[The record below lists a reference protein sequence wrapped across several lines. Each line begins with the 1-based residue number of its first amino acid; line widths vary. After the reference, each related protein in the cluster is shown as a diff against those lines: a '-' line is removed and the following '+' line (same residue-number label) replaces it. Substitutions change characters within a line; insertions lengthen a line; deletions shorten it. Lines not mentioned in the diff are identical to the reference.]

1 MSEDRFR
8 SLLRKIALGL
18 PLVAGPLVL
27 SGCWCTTGDCG
38 PPERETMIVTEA
50 PDGGTDC
57 YAACPPQLES
67 GKYLFACAPL
77 EAGAGF
83 ACNYEW
89 GCIGGRRP
97 DDPLAAFVKGP
108 DDPRTRA
115 LLELAAAE
123 AASVPAFRAL
133 AVALAHHGAP
143 PELVRRASESAE
155 DEVRHTQ
162 LALRLAGQ
170 GAVRVH
176 VGANTL
182 PSLEELA
189 ISNAKEGCVREAYG
203 ALEAAHQAMH
213 AGDPEARAV
222 FASIAR
228 DEARHALLSQDID
241 AWLRG
246 RVDPARVDAARD
258 EALRELRAG
267 FASRERAPGL
277 GLPDARASEA
287 LLALVA

>member
-8 SLLRKIALGL
+8 SLLRSIALGL

-27 SGCWCTTGDCG
+27 DGCESASCGDL
-38 PPERETMIVTEA
+38 EIETMIVTEA

-57 YAACPPQLES
+57 WAACPSQLENRKVLINC
-67 GKYLFACAPL
+67 GPT

-83 ACNYEW
+83 ECVHGW
-89 GCIGGRRP
+89 DCPGGRRP
-97 DDPLAAFVKGP
+97 DDQHAAWVRGAV
-108 DDPRTRA
+108 DPRTRA

-133 AVALAHHGAP
+133 AAALAHHGAP
-143 PELVRRASESAE
+143 AELVRRASESAE
-155 DEVRHTQ
+155 DEVRHTR
-162 LALRLAGQ
+162 LALRLAGR

-176 VGANTL
+176 VGAATL

-189 ISNAKEGCVREAYG
+189 IANAKEGCVREAYG

-228 DEARHALLSQDID
+228 DEAEHALLSQDID

-267 FASRERAPGL
+267 FTSRERAPGL